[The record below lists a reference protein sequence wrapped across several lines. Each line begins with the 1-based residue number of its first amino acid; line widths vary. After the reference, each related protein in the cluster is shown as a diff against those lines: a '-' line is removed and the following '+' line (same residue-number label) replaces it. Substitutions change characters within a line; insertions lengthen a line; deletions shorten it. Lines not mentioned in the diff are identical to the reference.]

1 MKGSEMNITSTPLY
15 RSAVSAREKAIA
27 PYSGFRVGAA
37 LQCKDGTIVTGCNI
51 ESASYGLTICAE
63 RTALFKA
70 LSEGKHRFT
79 RIVVVADTKELTA
92 PCGAC
97 RQVLWDFAPEIE
109 VIIANMEGDHKA
121 LLLKELFPNPF
132 GSHLF

>member
-1 MKGSEMNITSTPLY
+1 MNNGDNPLY
-15 RSAVSAREKAIA
+15 RAAVAAREKALA
-27 PYSGFRVGAA
+27 LYSGFRVGAA
-37 LQCKDGTIVTGCNI
+37 LQCEDGTIFTGCNI

-70 LSEGKHRFT
+70 LSDGEKTFS
-79 RIVVVADTKELTA
+79 RILVVADTKELTA

-97 RQVLWDFAPEIE
+97 RQVLWDFAPKIE
-109 VIIANMEGDHKA
+109 VTIANLEGDQKTFQM
-121 LLLKELFPNPF
+121 KELFPNPF